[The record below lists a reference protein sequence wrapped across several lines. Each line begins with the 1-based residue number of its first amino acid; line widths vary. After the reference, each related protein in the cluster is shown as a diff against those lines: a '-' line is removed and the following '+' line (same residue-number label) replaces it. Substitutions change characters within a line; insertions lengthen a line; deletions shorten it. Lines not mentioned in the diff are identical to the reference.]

1 VSTFSRLIGLIAPF
15 RNWIALAVLL
25 SFLTV
30 AAAIALI
37 ATSAYLISKAAVA
50 TEVAA
55 LTLAIASV
63 RVFAIS
69 RASLRYLERLVAHT
83 ATFRILEHLRAWF
96 YAAIEP
102 LAPARLLQYRSGD
115 ILTRSVADV
124 ETLENFYVRVVV
136 PPLAAALGVAFACA
150 ILAAFGWSLALTLLL
165 FLLLTGIA
173 LPLFMRRLGKRTASE
188 IIAVRSELSAV
199 LVDEVQGAADLL
211 VFDADEGHRGKVL
224 RLSRELNRLQ
234 ERMAVLRGAGNALSV
249 VFAGLAA
256 MAVMGLAIPLVTGG
270 VVQPVYLALLPLT
283 AMASF
288 EAVQS
293 LSPALQQLEANQA
306 AGRRIFEL
314 IDAPPEVI
322 DPIDAAGIPTDL
334 RIEMRDVSF
343 SYDAGSPPALDGA
356 SFEVHAGQ
364 RIGIIGPSG
373 SGKSTIV
380 NLLLRFWEYRS
391 GVIRLGGR
399 DLRDY
404 RADDVRELMSV
415 VPQDV
420 HLFNASVR
428 DNLLLANPDATD
440 HEIFAA
446 CRMVLL
452 HDFIDGLPAGYDT
465 PIGENGL
472 RLSGGERQR
481 LAIARAVLKNA
492 PIVILDEPTANL
504 DRETERN
511 LLQSLEPFLVGR
523 TVLIISHRPLAY
535 ERADQV
541 IQLDRGRIVGTSVDR
556 RLSPSASKLAY

>member
-1 VSTFSRLIGLIAPF
+1 MRWPSRV
-15 RNWIALAVLL
+15 ALAVLL

-30 AAAIALI
+30 AAGIALM

-69 RASLRYLERLVAHT
+69 RASFRYLERLVAHRT
-83 ATFRILEHLRAWF
+83 TLRILEHLRAWF
-96 YAAIEP
+96 YTAIEP

-136 PPLAAALGVAFACA
+136 PPVAAALGVAFACA
-150 ILAAFGWSLALTLLL
+150 ILGAFAWSLALVLLL
-165 FLLLTGIA
+165 FLLVTGVV
-173 LPLFMRRLGKRTASE
+173 LPLAMRSLGKETAAE
-188 IIAVRSELSAV
+188 IIAVRSELNAV

-211 VFDADEGHRGKVL
+211 VFDSDERHRGKVL
-224 RLSRELNRLQ
+224 QLSDNLNRLQ
-234 ERMAVLRGAGNALSV
+234 ERMSILRGASNALSV
-249 VFAGLAA
+249 ALAGLAA
-256 MAVMGLAIPLVTGG
+256 LAVLGLAIPLVTGG
-270 VVQPVYLALLPLT
+270 GVEPVYLALLPLT

-288 EAVQS
+288 EAVQP
-293 LSPALQQLEANQA
+293 LSPALQQLETNQA

-322 DPIDAAGIPTDL
+322 DPTDAAEIPQELGIEI
-334 RIEMRDVSF
+334 RNVSF
-343 SYDAGSPPALDGA
+343 RYDEGSPLALDSV
-356 SFEVHAGQ
+356 SFHLPAGQ
-364 RIGIIGPSG
+364 RIAIIGPSG

-380 NLLLRFWEYRS
+380 NLLLRFWECRS
-391 GVIRLGGR
+391 GEIRLGGR
-399 DLRDY
+399 DLRDC
-404 RADDVRELMSV
+404 RADDVRDLMSI

-440 HEIFAA
+440 HEIIAS
-446 CRMVLL
+446 CRMALL
-452 HDFIDGLPAGYDT
+452 HDFIERLPEGYDT
-465 PIGENGL
+465 QIGENGL
-472 RLSGGERQR
+472 LLSGGERQR

-492 PIVILDEPTANL
+492 PIVILDELTANL
-504 DRETERN
+504 DPGTERE

-523 TVLIISHRPLAY
+523 TVLIISHRPVLL
-535 ERADQV
+535 ERVDQIV
-541 IQLDRGRIVGTSVDR
+541 VLENGRVHET
-556 RLSPSASKLAY
+556 RLPVHDSSTR